1 MRETSRA
8 GEAEAMSRHR
18 DSLFQT
24 LGDRLA
30 DTLADHRLTELMS
43 NADGS
48 VWLDRI
54 GKNLVPLGEPLP
66 GAQAESLI
74 ATVAGHVGKVVNQ
87 DRPILEAELSLDG
100 SRLTALLPPVVSG
113 PVLTIR
119 TRARTLIPLSQYV
132 EEESITVRHAP
143 VLFRALRDRKNI
155 VISGGPGS
163 GKTTFA
169 NALIH
174 EMEQLAPETER
185 FILIEDTYELR
196 CEAENHVTLHTAEHV
211 TLRDLVKVS
220 LRLRPDRIIV
230 GEVRGAE
237 ALDLLKAWNT
247 GNPGGVTT
255 VHANSAEDALHRLD
269 QLAQEAGVP
278 SQALLVASSVDMVV
292 HMERRGSKRL
302 VTELITVKPFKPQ
315 TDFIV
320 EAIPAE

>member
-1 MRETSRA
+1 MSSSNRISEALAHSLGGDVLDALGQPGVTEVLLNPNGQVWFEDLTSGLTPASGRMQA
-8 GEAEAMSRHR
+8 SSAENVAAVIAAK
-18 DSLFQT
+18 
-24 LGDRLA
+24 LGR
-30 DTLADHRLTELMS
+30 
-43 NADGS
+43 
-48 VWLDRI
+48 
-54 GKNLVPLGEPLP
+54 
-66 GAQAESLI
+66 
-74 ATVAGHVGKVVNQ
+74 VVNGS
-87 DRPILEAELSLDG
+87 RPVLEGELELDG
-100 SRLTALLPPVVSG
+100 SRITVVLPPVVSS
-113 PVLTIR
+113 PVLAVRKVAECLFPLEDYLRTDAIAHAHASAIR
-119 TRARTLIPLSQYV
+119 AAIRARQ
-132 EEESITVRHAP
+132 
-143 VLFRALRDRKNI
+143 NI

-196 CEAENHVTLHTAEHV
+196 CEAENHVVLHTTDNV

-230 GEVRGAE
+230 GEVRSAE

-255 VHANSAEDALHRLD
+255 VHANSAGDALHRLD

-278 SQALLVASSVDMVV
+278 SQAWLVASSVDMVV
-292 HMERRGSKRL
+292 HMERRGSKRQ

-315 TDFIV
+315 TDYIV

>member
-1 MRETSRA
+1 MSASDRA
-8 GEAEAMSRHR
+8 HEALKGE
-18 DSLFQT
+18 
-24 LGDRLA
+24 LGR
-30 DTLADHRLTELMS
+30 S
-43 NADGS
+43 VNAILSQSDVLEILVNEDG
-48 VWLDRI
+48 RI
-54 GKNLVPLGEPLP
+54 WS
-66 GAQAESLI
+66 ESLPNGLR
-74 ATVAGHVGKVVNQ
+74 ATQHSISKRRVESFISVLAGNLSTVVG
-87 DRPILEAELSLDG
+87 PHAPLFEGELSKGALRVTG
-100 SRLTALLPPVVSG
+100 LLPPAVSA
-113 PVLTIR
+113 PVFSIR
-119 TRARTLIPLSQYV
+119 KRAAQLIPLDAY
-132 EEESITVRHAP
+132 TRHQQLTPSHA
-143 VLFRALRDRKNI
+143 FALRQALGNRRSI

-174 EMEQLAPETER
+174 EMEQLAPATER

-196 CEAENHVTLHTAEHV
+196 CEAENHVTLHTTEHV
-211 TLRDLVKVS
+211 TLRDLVKVT

-255 VHANSAEDALHRLD
+255 VHANSAEDALYRLD

-278 SQALLVASSVDMVV
+278 SQARLVASSVDMVV
-292 HMERRGSKRL
+292 HMERRGSKRQ

-315 TDFIV
+315 TDYIV

>member
-1 MRETSRA
+1 
-8 GEAEAMSRHR
+8 
-18 DSLFQT
+18 D
-24 LGDRLA
+24 
-30 DTLADHRLTELMS
+30 
-43 NADGS
+43 
-48 VWLDRI
+48 
-54 GKNLVPLGEPLP
+54 
-66 GAQAESLI
+66 QA
-74 ATVAGHVGKVVNQ
+74 
-87 DRPILEAELSLDG
+87 
-100 SRLTALLPPVVSG
+100 
-113 PVLTIR
+113 
-119 TRARTLIPLSQYV
+119 
-132 EEESITVRHAP
+132 
-143 VLFRALRDRKNI
+143 RALRQALRSRENI
-155 VISGGPGS
+155 VIAGGPGS

-196 CEAENHVTLHTAEHV
+196 CEAANHVILHTTEHV
-211 TLRDLVKVS
+211 TLRDLVKVT

-278 SQALLVASSVDMVV
+278 SQAHLVASSVDMVA
-292 HMERRGSKRL
+292 HMERRGSKRQ

-315 TDFIV
+315 TDYIV